1 MPPDVQDGV
10 EGCEEKETKV
20 KGGQGRW
27 AEDTLQEGWTTPN
40 SSERTCCTN
49 RESRASNRNVLLES
63 KKKKKKNTYTDEKTV
78 SEEHTIR

>member
-1 MPPDVQDGV
+1 MPPYVQDGV
-10 EGCEEKETKV
+10 EGREEKETKV

-27 AEDTLQEGWTTPN
+27 AEDTLQEGWATPN
-40 SSERTCCTN
+40 SSERTSCTN

-63 KKKKKKNTYTDEKTV
+63 EKKKKKNTYTDEKTV